1 MQKARVYEG
10 HLRPNRCHSQLR
22 RSRRPSRRS
31 SSERYWRN
39 FAELGVMP
47 RHRRRKDLACYPLAS
62 RFMETQEFQRQQEE
76 NLRQQREMEDWHSRV
91 SPPKLFIQDACFFNA
106 PVWLSDSQELKEAMF
121 NCSSTD
127 TETLKSLIPTAQTPN
142 PEDVGLRRR
151 RHYDRNGCKH
161 DRIAG
166 ARAAALESL
175 C

>member
-1 MQKARVYEG
+1 MLPTGIPLHGNAGVPATARGEPPAAEG
-10 HLRPNRCHSQLR
+10 D
-22 RSRRPSRRS
+22 
-31 SSERYWRN
+31 
-39 FAELGVMP
+39 GG
-47 RHRRRKDLACYPLAS
+47 LA
-62 RFMETQEFQRQQEE
+62 Q
-76 NLRQQREMEDWHSRV
+76 SRV
-91 SPPKLFIQDACFFNA
+91 SPKLFIQDACFFNA